1 MFTLAN
7 TVLLQSLDLFIPHSR
22 CSRWHLSFTH
32 IVYLHDYLPS
42 ALGCVMLP

>member
-7 TVLLQSLDLFIPHSR
+7 TVLLQTFDLLYLIAD
-22 CSRWHLSFTH
+22 LSFTH